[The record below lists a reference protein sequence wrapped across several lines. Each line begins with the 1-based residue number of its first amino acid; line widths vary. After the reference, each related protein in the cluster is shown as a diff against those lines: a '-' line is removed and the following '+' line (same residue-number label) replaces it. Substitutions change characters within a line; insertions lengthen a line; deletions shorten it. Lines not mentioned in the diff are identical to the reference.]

1 MQASQGRVAMSNKLP
16 TRGSCLGPGGKGSLE
31 RDALCSQV
39 RYSAG
44 AASAAQSKGSERS
57 IDGMVVD

>member
-1 MQASQGRVAMSNKLP
+1 MSNKLP

-44 AASAAQSKGSERS
+44 AASAAQSKGSESS